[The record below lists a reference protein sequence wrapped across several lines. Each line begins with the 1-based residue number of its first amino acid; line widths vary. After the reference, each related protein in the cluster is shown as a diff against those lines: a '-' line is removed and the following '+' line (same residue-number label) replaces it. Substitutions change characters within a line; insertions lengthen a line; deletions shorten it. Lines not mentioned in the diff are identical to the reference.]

1 MRSSLYESR
10 THGTSIFPL
19 QVYSHRDKNGL
30 YHVPAH
36 WHDELEWLYVEEGCL
51 RITARGETFD
61 LTSGH
66 FCFFNAGDVHSISAE
81 GKSFHHAIVFHP
93 SLLDFARYDACQHNF
108 IQPITSGQLFFP
120 SADACISDQAARLQ
134 ILHEMK
140 QIIVLYHTLP
150 RGALLSIK
158 IRLLSVLEALFFCE
172 ALQENPLTEKEKYS
186 LNCLKEVIDYIKEN
200 AAQHITLEQLSS
212 IAHMSSTYFCHYFKR
227 QTGKTPFQFINEQR
241 IQKAAKLLLDSEQSI
256 SQIALSCGF
265 DNFSYFTRKFREYR
279 HVTPRQYRAENQF

>member
-30 YHVPAH
+30 YHVSAH

-51 RITARGETFD
+51 RITARGETFH
-61 LTSGH
+61 LPSGH

-81 GKSFHHAIVFHP
+81 GTSLHHAIVFHP

-108 IQPITSGQLFFP
+108 IQPVTSGQLFFP
-120 SADACISDQAARLQ
+120 PADSCISDQTARLR
-134 ILHEMK
+134 ILQEMQ

-158 IRLLSVLEALFFCE
+158 IRLLSVLESLFFCE
-172 ALQENPLTEKEKYS
+172 VLQENPLTEKEQYS

-200 AAQHITLEQLSS
+200 AAQHITLEHLSS

-241 IQKAAKLLLDSEQSI
+241 IQKAAKLLLDSEESV
-256 SQIALSCGF
+256 SQIALACGF

-279 HVTPRQYRAENQF
+279 HVTPRQYRIDNRL